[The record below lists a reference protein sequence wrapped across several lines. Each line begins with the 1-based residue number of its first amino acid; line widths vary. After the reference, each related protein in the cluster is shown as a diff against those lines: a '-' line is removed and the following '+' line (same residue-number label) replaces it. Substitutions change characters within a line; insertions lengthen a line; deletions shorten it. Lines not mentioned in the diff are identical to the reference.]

1 MGFLQ
6 LLSALLGLLPN
17 ILAAVQAVEV
27 AFPKARGSDKLNAV
41 TAAVSAAAAHT
52 SEIVGQVE
60 QIRAPVQRLISEV
73 VSTLNDAG
81 VFSHAAD
88 VPVATTRAAPSA
100 QPAAPARYD
109 TYPQYDGGSGG

>member
-6 LLSALLGLLPN
+6 LLTALLGLLPN

-27 AFPKARGSDKLNAV
+27 AFPKAKGSDKLNAV

-52 SEIVGQVE
+52 SEIVVQVE
-60 QIRAPVQRLISEV
+60 QIRAPMQTLISQV
-73 VSTLNDAG
+73 VSVFNAAG
-81 VFSHAAD
+81 VFSHAGDA
-88 VPVATTRAAPSA
+88 PAAATPAASA

-109 TYPQYDGGSGG
+109 TYQQYDAGSGG